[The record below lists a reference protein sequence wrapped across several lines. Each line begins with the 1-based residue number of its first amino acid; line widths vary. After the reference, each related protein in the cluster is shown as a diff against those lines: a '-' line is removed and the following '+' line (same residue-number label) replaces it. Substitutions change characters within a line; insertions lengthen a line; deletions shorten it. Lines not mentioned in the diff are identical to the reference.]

1 MKRFNRIIIVD
12 DNKCVLNALKFLL
25 AKHFDDIVLLADPG
39 MVISE
44 IRVDRP
50 DCILLDMN
58 FKATINSGNEGLY
71 WLNEIKRINKDIPVV
86 LFTAYGDIDLAVK
99 GIKNGATDF
108 VIKPWDNEKLVE
120 TLLSA
125 AGLKGKQRNPKSNTD
140 EPRLYWGQT
149 HAMHQLRELLE
160 KAAPTDAN
168 ILITG
173 ENGTGK
179 EVLAREVHFL
189 SARSS
194 RPLTVIDMGAVSDT
208 LFESELFG
216 HVKGAFT
223 GAVSHRIGKMES
235 ARGGTLFMDEI
246 ANLPMR
252 LQSKLLVSL
261 QSRSVVPL
269 GANEPR
275 PIDVRLICATN
286 SRIDELV
293 GRGQFREDLLY
304 RINTI
309 CLHLPPL
316 RERVADIEALSS
328 AFIKHY
334 ARTYSK
340 PATSLSPAS
349 LKLLCAYKWPGNIR
363 ELQHTIE
370 KAVIISDKEQLEPSH
385 LMLDTSRSVTS
396 VSTDVVST
404 LAEMERS
411 MIVKA
416 ITECDGNLSMVASKL
431 GITRQTLYNKMKR
444 FNL

>member
-1 MKRFNRIIIVD
+1 MKRFHRIIIVD
-12 DNKCVLNALKFLL
+12 DNKGVLNALKLLL
-25 AKHFDDIVLLADPG
+25 AKHFDDIVLLPDPG
-39 MVISE
+39 SVISE

-71 WLNEIKRINKDIPVV
+71 WLNEIKRIDKGIPVV

-99 GIKNGATDF
+99 GIKSGATDF
-108 VIKPWDNEKLVE
+108 VVKPWDNEKLVE
-120 TLLSA
+120 TLLAA
-125 AGLKGKQRNPKSNTD
+125 AGLKEKRRNPKSNAD
-140 EPRLYWGQT
+140 EPHLYWGQT
-149 HAMHQLRELLE
+149 HAMRQLRELLE
-160 KAAPTDAN
+160 KVAPTDAN

-179 EVLAREVHFL
+179 EVLAREVHYL

-194 RPLTVIDMGAVSDT
+194 QPLTVIDMGAVSDT

-223 GAVSHRIGKMES
+223 GAVSNRIGKMES

-246 ANLPMR
+246 ANLPMK

-269 GANEPR
+269 GANESR

-293 GRGQFREDLLY
+293 GRGKFREDLLY

-316 RERVADIEALSS
+316 RERVVDIEALSS
-328 AFIKHY
+328 VFINHY

-385 LMLDTSRSVTS
+385 FMLDTSRSASSASADT
-396 VSTDVVST
+396 VST

-411 MIVKA
+411 MIAKA

-444 FNL
+444 FSL